1 MDKIIKELIEVKK
14 QQAVTTSVKVAK
26 HFGKRHEK
34 ILTKIDRLLDDSLT
48 QNEVQDS
55 TQISIIDDI
64 IDLTISLEEVK
75 NMFFE
80 SSYKGKD
87 GKEHRMYFMNKDGFS
102 LLVMG
107 FTGRRALQWKL
118 NYIKAFDKMISLLME
133 RNTIEW
139 QKTRAIG
146 KETRHELT
154 DALKKLEEYNKS
166 QGSKNSSMVYTNY
179 SKLINNI
186 IGISERN
193 LATTKQL
200 HAIAIIEDMLV
211 KLITEAIEENTPRE
225 HIYPKCKEQLLKFK
239 KIALL

>member
-1 MDKIIKELIEVKK
+1 MNKIIKELIEVKK
-14 QQAVTTSVKVAK
+14 GEAVTTSVKVAK
-26 HFGKRHEK
+26 HFRKRHDN
-34 ILTKIDRLLDDSLT
+34 LLRDIDKL
-48 QNEVQDS
+48 
-55 TQISIIDDI
+55 
-64 IDLTISLEEVK
+64 LEESAPQKLGTKNKTKNNLKNLDRKTLLKIK

-80 SSYKGKD
+80 STYKAKD
-87 GKEHRMYFMNKDGFS
+87 NQIHRMYYMNKAGFS
-102 LLVMG
+102 LLTMG
-107 FTGRRALQWKL
+107 LNGAKALVWKVQF
-118 NYIKAFDKMISLLME
+118 IEAFDRMISLLIE

-139 QKTRAIG
+139 KKTRAIG

-154 DALKKLEEYNKS
+154 DALKKLEQYSKS

-211 KLITEAIEENTPRE
+211 KLIMKAIEENTPRE
-225 HIYPKCKEQLLKFK
+225 HIYPKCKEQLLRFK
-239 KIALL
+239 EIALL

>member
-14 QQAVTTSVKVAK
+14 QQAVTTSVKVAE
-26 HFGKRHEK
+26 HFGKRHDN
-34 ILTKIDRLLDDSLT
+34 LLRDIDRFLEDSSPQKLG
-48 QNEVQDS
+48 QENNLKD
-55 TQISIIDDI
+55 IDKETLSKI
-64 IDLTISLEEVK
+64 K

-80 SSYKGKD
+80 SKYKGKD
-87 GKEHRMYFMNKDGFS
+87 GKEHRMYYMNKAGFS
-102 LLVMG
+102 LLTMG
-107 FTGRRALQWKL
+107 LNGAKALIWKVQF
-118 NYIKAFDKMISLLME
+118 IEAFDKMISLLME

-225 HIYPKCKEQLLKFK
+225 HIYPKCKEQLLRFK